1 MKVKT
6 KVRAGELSNAL
17 TLKEDRV
24 TSKYLGRGVL
34 IFAFSVVLAMGA
46 EAQTSQTGDLNFTG
60 YKVAIGVGVAVVAIV
75 TVVVIYHS
83 KKRTITGCVSSNE
96 NGMSVTDDR
105 DKKSYAL
112 AGNTAGIKPGDRM
125 TLQGKKIKAKDAGKM
140 LVWEA
145 KKINKDFGVCQP
157 SVKLGGI

>member
-1 MKVKT
+1 
-6 KVRAGELSNAL
+6 
-17 TLKEDRV
+17 
-24 TSKYLGRGVL
+24 
-34 IFAFSVVLAMGA
+34 MGA

-105 DKKSYAL
+105 DKQSYAL

-125 TLQGKKIKAKDAGKM
+125 TLQVKKIKAKDAGKT
-140 LVWEA
+140 LVWET
-145 KKINKDFGVCQP
+145 KKINKDFDVCQP